1 MYTTHGEYK
10 TRLHKIWAS
19 MKCRCLNPN
28 HPTYKQYGSR
38 GISID
43 PEWKSSYVVFRD
55 WAKLNGYADDLELD
69 RIDVNGNY
77 EPTNCRWIT
86 HHEQTLNR
94 RDTLYIQTHEGTERL
109 RDFCTKHDISVN
121 TVNVWRYLNILE
133 EKLSARMAYPVKIL
147 GGKKV
152 VKNETAP

>member
-10 TRLHKIWAS
+10 TRLHKIWSS
-19 MKCRCLNPN
+19 MKCRCLNAN
-28 HPTYKQYGSR
+28 HPSYKRYGAR

-43 PEWKSSYVVFRD
+43 PEWKDNYIAFRN

-94 RDTLYIQTHEGTERL
+94 RDTLYIQTPEGIEKI
-109 RDFCTKHDISVN
+109 RDFCARRNISIN
-121 TVNVWRYLNILE
+121 TINDWRHRNVLE
-133 EKLSARMAYPVKIL
+133 EKLSARLTYPIKIL

-152 VKNETAP
+152 VKNEIAP